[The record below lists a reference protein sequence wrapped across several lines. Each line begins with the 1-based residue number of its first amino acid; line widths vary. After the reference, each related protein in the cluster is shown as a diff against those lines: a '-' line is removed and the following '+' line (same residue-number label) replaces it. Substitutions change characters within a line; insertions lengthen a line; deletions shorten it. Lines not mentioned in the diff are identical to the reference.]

1 MKRKTIL
8 IIIAAVCAVGMAV
21 SAVRMIQLYVGKV
34 QTDNSYS
41 RLREHINEPVDS
53 ETQTPDE
60 SDSGADTPD
69 TAASQ
74 PDTSAPEEPTID
86 PKYAQIHA
94 MNSDFVGW
102 IRIDGTNI
110 DYPVMQTVDDPE
122 YYLTRNFDKENDWHG
137 VPFLDFRCDLTS
149 ADNYIVYGH
158 RMYDGSMFED
168 LVKFADASF
177 CEEKHTIEFD
187 TLYESGKWEP
197 VVVFSISAGDMNMFP
212 YNTVTEFSYRDQTAS
227 DYVSR
232 CKPYAIWC
240 DENADLS
247 KNKLLT
253 LSTCEYSHT
262 NGRLVIVAAKVN

>member
-74 PDTSAPEEPTID
+74 PDTSAPKEPTID

-197 VVVFSISAGDMNMFP
+197 VVVFSISAGDMYMFP